1 MKSKNELSNAKFWI
15 LVWGLGIAGQIC
27 WNMENQW
34 FNTFVYAKIAKD
46 PTIISWMVGV
56 SATAT
61 TISTFLFGCISD
73 RIGKRKIMASVGYI
87 LWGIFTIVFGLT
99 QYLVRGSSDTPSVLM
114 AIGVAVV
121 AADAIMSFF
130 GSMGNDIGFNAWV
143 NDHMKDSNKGQI
155 GAALATQPV
164 IGTIVG
170 TVAGG
175 MLVGSNDNYMRLFLV
190 MGVAVILFGIY
201 CLFAMKDSPELKPG
215 KRGTFAQQFFSILN
229 FKNYIKHKELAW
241 VNLSLSVYFIAFNMY
256 FAHIGN
262 YMIYYLGFS
271 ADMMGYIEGVALVLA
286 MLFTIPCTK
295 LLNNNKAPLLCF
307 ISTVL
312 NSLGV
317 GLLGLFVRP
326 ENANTNS
333 IWNPMLLLGVLLLG
347 MGYVLFLQSS
357 TVWGKQLY
365 PEDARG
371 QFEGI
376 RILFFVLIPMVVAPL
391 IANPIIKKSGEF
403 VDENGL
409 TAYLPTYTL
418 LLVGAALVLL
428 TVIPLIPAKKYH
440 DRRISEKK
448 AAQML
453 FEGVE
458 EYLADKNF
466 VADPDSLSGDVSI
479 NGGFYLPAS
488 AASDASVTYGA
499 PTLATGGV
507 FTIGSNTAGTTEPY
521 YSVSRIKAP
530 YGYSDAGA
538 AQCYLPVTVKIGAVN
553 ITGNARLNI
562 QRHLLT
568 NTDATLEIGVPKLGA
583 VQVTS
588 ANGSNVKMS
597 TFKGSDTTIWSQT
610 RITNI
615 GNTKR
620 KLLAGI
626 AYYSAD
632 GRLLS
637 ISGTKSDE
645 LGFEVVTIAPGA
657 SSVISRAVKAD
668 KITTGVT
675 AKFFVIDAET
685 LKPSVK
691 SIIISD

>member
-1 MKSKNELSNAKFWI
+1 MKSKNGLSNAKFWI

-201 CLFAMKDSPELKPG
+201 CLFAMKDSPELRPG

-312 NSLGV
+312 NSVGV

-326 ENANTNS
+326 ENVNTNS

-440 DRRISEKK
+440 DRRINEKK
-448 AAQML
+448 A
-453 FEGVE
+453 EGG
-458 EYLADKNF
+458 K
-466 VADPDSLSGDVSI
+466 
-479 NGGFYLPAS
+479 
-488 AASDASVTYGA
+488 
-499 PTLATGGV
+499 
-507 FTIGSNTAGTTEPY
+507 
-521 YSVSRIKAP
+521 
-530 YGYSDAGA
+530 
-538 AQCYLPVTVKIGAVN
+538 
-553 ITGNARLNI
+553 
-562 QRHLLT
+562 
-568 NTDATLEIGVPKLGA
+568 
-583 VQVTS
+583 
-588 ANGSNVKMS
+588 
-597 TFKGSDTTIWSQT
+597 
-610 RITNI
+610 
-615 GNTKR
+615 
-620 KLLAGI
+620 
-626 AYYSAD
+626 
-632 GRLLS
+632 
-637 ISGTKSDE
+637 
-645 LGFEVVTIAPGA
+645 
-657 SSVISRAVKAD
+657 
-668 KITTGVT
+668 
-675 AKFFVIDAET
+675 
-685 LKPSVK
+685 
-691 SIIISD
+691 